1 MVRSGNRME
10 IAAPCGTNG
19 AITACTRM
27 PSGLA
32 ASAIGQASSSL
43 RPSCAHSWTA
53 YSRTTCGER
62 NGTCNTVSRMPL
74 PRSAQTRPSQVT
86 AKSVTCGSDATSS
99 SRPKNMVLSAVPAS
113 LARVLTAAIAS
124 LVLVRSSRNRAN
136 GLFYEIGKQV
146 HGFATAFG
154 HRSDAEA
161 FQYGS
166 AQIDTWLDG
175 PQYRGSQ
182 IVLRLANTHVASPT
196 WSATWFHTYDMWRF
210 TAP

>member
-1 MVRSGNRME
+1 
-10 IAAPCGTNG
+10 
-19 AITACTRM
+19 
-27 PSGLA
+27 
-32 ASAIGQASSSL
+32 
-43 RPSCAHSWTA
+43 
-53 YSRTTCGER
+53 
-62 NGTCNTVSRMPL
+62 
-74 PRSAQTRPSQVT
+74 
-86 AKSVTCGSDATSS
+86 
-99 SRPKNMVLSAVPAS
+99 MVLSAVPAS

-161 FQYGS
+161 FQYVS